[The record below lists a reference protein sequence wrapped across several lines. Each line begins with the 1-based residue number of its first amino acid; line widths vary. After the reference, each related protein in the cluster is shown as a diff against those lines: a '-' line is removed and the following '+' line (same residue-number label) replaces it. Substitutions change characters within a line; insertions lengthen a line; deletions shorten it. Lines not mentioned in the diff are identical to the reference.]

1 MKIPPT
7 YYMKKYILEGEDVH
21 VKNIIQENSLRS
33 AHGWVTFTEVEES
46 KTEEDETKSE
56 RVETRGR
63 KKQNVESE
71 ND

>member
-1 MKIPPT
+1 
-7 YYMKKYILEGEDVH
+7 MKKYILEGEDVH
-21 VKNIIQENSLRS
+21 VQNIIQENSLRS
-33 AHGWVTFTEVEES
+33 AHGWVKFTEVEES

>member
-1 MKIPPT
+1 
-7 YYMKKYILEGEDVH
+7 MKKYILDGEDVH
-21 VKNIIQENSLRS
+21 VQNIIQENSLRS
-33 AHGWVTFTEVEES
+33 AHGWVKFTEVADEQE
-46 KTEEDETKSE
+46 TEEK

>member
-1 MKIPPT
+1 
-7 YYMKKYILEGEDVH
+7 MKKYILEGEDVH
-21 VKNIIQENSLRS
+21 VQNIIQENSLRS
-33 AHGWVTFTEVEES
+33 AHGWVKFTEVEDEQE
-46 KTEEDETKSE
+46 TEEK

>member
-1 MKIPPT
+1 
-7 YYMKKYILEGEDVH
+7 MKKYILEGEDVH
-21 VKNIIQENSLRS
+21 VQNIIQENSLRS
-33 AHGWVTFTEVEES
+33 AHGWVKFTEVKEDEQE
-46 KTEEDETKSE
+46 TEEK